1 MSEQFNDNFNQET
14 NEENFSS
21 FNDENT
27 YHTSDSRFYAEQ
39 KIELNNYEPS
49 DPKQDKKG
57 IRIFCILLVLALAV
71 SGCAVGG
78 FFLGRYTQEK
88 VKGEYSDQT
97 LINKPDG
104 ADDGIGAE
112 IYNSVS
118 DSLVTIC
125 VYNIDGKQQVV
136 TGMVYSEDGY
146 IVTLDSV
153 YLTVPAAKFKVFTA
167 DGNEYDATFVG
178 GDSRTDISVIKIDED
193 VKLSP
198 ISLGNSDQTVSG
210 EKVFGISCPNGQFEK
225 PLISEGIVSASYIRV
240 SNPETSYSVNMIQT
254 TVNANQ
260 GDYGGALVNA
270 YGHVIGMMTM
280 AKTAYYNYNGYQV
293 PVEFDDSICAIPSTT
308 LKFIAEAIIKDGKA
322 PDRARIGISYIV
334 KNSVDVEIEKL
345 AAAGIMITSV
355 DENSELYGHIKEKDI
370 ITKINGERTLTDNT
384 VLDIIEALKPGDTIS
399 VTVVDSEGNEAVY
412 EAKLLN
418 YRSESSYTLLPEGDT
433 EDPNGGLIPF

>member
-125 VYNIDGKQQVV
+125 VYNIDGNQQVV

-345 AAAGIMITSV
+345 AAAGLMIASV

-370 ITKINGERTLTDNT
+370 ITKINGVRTLTDNT

-418 YRSESSYTLLPEGDT
+418 YRSESSYTLLPEADT

>member
-125 VYNIDGKQQVV
+125 VYNIDGNQQVV

-345 AAAGIMITSV
+345 AAAGLMIASV

>member
-125 VYNIDGKQQVV
+125 VYNIDGNQQVV

-418 YRSESSYTLLPEGDT
+418 YRSESSYTLLPEADT

>member
-345 AAAGIMITSV
+345 AAAGLMIASV

-418 YRSESSYTLLPEGDT
+418 YRSESSYTLLPEADT
-433 EDPNGGLIPF
+433 EDQNGGLIPF

>member
-125 VYNIDGKQQVV
+125 VYNIDGNQQVV

-345 AAAGIMITSV
+345 AAAGLMIASV

-418 YRSESSYTLLPEGDT
+418 YRSESSYTLLPEADT

>member
-118 DSLVTIC
+118 DSFVTIC
-125 VYNIDGKQQVV
+125 VYNIDGNQQVV

-345 AAAGIMITSV
+345 AAAGLMIASV

-418 YRSESSYTLLPEGDT
+418 YRSESSYTLLPEADT
-433 EDPNGGLIPF
+433 EDQNGGLIPF

>member
-345 AAAGIMITSV
+345 AAAGLMIASV

-418 YRSESSYTLLPEGDT
+418 YESESSYTLLPEGDT

>member
-125 VYNIDGKQQVV
+125 VYNIDGNQQVV

-370 ITKINGERTLTDNT
+370 ITKINGVRTLTDNT

-418 YRSESSYTLLPEGDT
+418 YRSESSYTLLPEADT

>member
-125 VYNIDGKQQVV
+125 VYNIDGNQQVV

-280 AKTAYYNYNGYQV
+280 AKTAYYNYNGYRV

-345 AAAGIMITSV
+345 AAAGLMIASV

-370 ITKINGERTLTDNT
+370 ITKINGVRTLTDNT

-418 YRSESSYTLLPEGDT
+418 YRSESSYTLLPEADT